1 MSVRAA
7 LAAVMVLAALATAP
21 ASADAS
27 GWDSTPLPLS
37 GLADTS
43 PPLGPI
49 VETTDDGATWVMWA
63 EGPGS
68 GPSDVVVR
76 RIGPDGVPGD
86 RRVVTTTDPGYYGAI
101 ALAPLP
107 GGD

>member
-1 MSVRAA
+1 MRVRAA
-7 LAAVMVLAALATAP
+7 LAVTSVLAALATLP
-21 ASADAS
+21 ASAGAA

-37 GLADTS
+37 EQADTS

-49 VETTDDGATWVMWA
+49 VETTDDGATWVMWV

-68 GPSDVVVR
+68 GPSDVVVG

-86 RRVVTTTDPGYYGAI
+86 RRLLTPPDPGYYGAI
-101 ALAPLP
+101 AMAPLP
-107 GGD
+107 GG